1 MPPIGLILL
10 LLLVAFPLLEL
21 AILIKVGSI
30 IGIWATL
37 GIIVGSF
44 ILGTTVVRHQGFGVA
59 RRMMATAR
67 SGVPPVEPM
76 MEGMLLMF
84 AGLCLMAPGL
94 ITDVIGL
101 ILLVPPIRQWS
112 ARWILARGFPTVV
125 SMRRGRSPGHPGRSH
140 RVGPGPTIEAN
151 YERVDEEPVPPRS
164 SKH

>member
-30 IGIWATL
+30 IGVWATL
-37 GIIVGSF
+37 GIVVGSF

-59 RRMMATAR
+59 RRMLATAR
-67 SGVPPVEPM
+67 SGEPPVEPM

-112 ARWILARGFPTVV
+112 ARWILARGFSTVFAV
-125 SMRRGRSPGHPGRSH
+125 RRGRSPDHPGRSR
-140 RVGPGPTIEAN
+140 RVGPGPTIEAD
-151 YERVDEEPVPPRS
+151 YERVDEKPVPPHP

>member
-30 IGIWATL
+30 IGVWATL
-37 GIIVGSF
+37 GIVVGSF

-59 RRMMATAR
+59 RRMLATAR
-67 SGVPPVEPM
+67 SGEPPVEPM

-101 ILLVPPIRQWS
+101 ILLVPPLRQWS
-112 ARWILARGFPTVV
+112 ARWILARGFSTVFAV
-125 SMRRGRSPGHPGRSH
+125 RRGRSPDHPGRSR
-140 RVGPGPTIEAN
+140 RVGPGPTIEAD
-151 YERVDEEPVPPRS
+151 YERVDEKPVPPHP